1 MDVRLDKWLQVARV
15 FKSRSEATRAC
26 NLSRVRVNGEIAKAH
41 RKVLVGDRVEVARED
56 REKILVVK
64 ELRDKPVPKAEAA
77 MLFEDLSP
85 PPPPRDSLE
94 RLLARA
100 PVQRERGT
108 GRPTKKD
115 RRSIEEFEDWAG

>member
-64 ELRDKPVPKAEAA
+64 ELRDKTVPKAEAA
-77 MLFEDLSP
+77 LLFEDLSP

-94 RLLARA
+94 RLLSRA